1 MHAKQRRKS
10 TIRFENVSS
19 DDDDDGNDEGD
30 RVEIIQPTEEDIRK
44 MIERRQERR
53 KSSIFHGEGSIL
65 FAASKVI
72 DISFLGLTKC
82 L

>member
-1 MHAKQRRKS
+1 MHAKHRRKS

-19 DDDDDGNDEGD
+19 DDDDDDEGD
-30 RVEIIQPTEEDIRK
+30 QVEIIQPTEEDIRK

-72 DISFLGLTKC
+72 DISLPDLT
-82 L
+82 